1 MRIGDRLRELR
12 LERGL
17 TQQELA
23 DMSYINRSYVAQI
36 EAGRKVPRPEVR
48 VLIAA
53 ALDVEEAELTGAAD
67 T

>member
-23 DMSYINRSYVAQI
+23 DMSYIDRSYVAQI
-36 EAGRKVPRPEVR
+36 ETGRKVPRPEVR

>member
-1 MRIGDRLRELR
+1 MRIGERLRALR
-12 LERGL
+12 QERGL

-23 DMSYINRSYVAQI
+23 DMSYIDRSYVAQI
-36 EAGRKVPRPEVR
+36 ETGRKVPRPEVR

>member
-1 MRIGDRLRELR
+1 MRIGDRLRVLR
-12 LERGL
+12 QERGL

-23 DMSYINRSYVAQI
+23 DMSYIDRSYVAQI
-36 EAGRKVPRPEVR
+36 ETGRKVPRPEVR

>member
-1 MRIGDRLRELR
+1 MSTGERLKTLR

-23 DMSYINRSYVAQI
+23 DMSYIDRSYVAQI
-36 EAGRKVPRPEVR
+36 ETGRKVPRLEVR

>member
-1 MRIGDRLRELR
+1 MRIGDRLRALR

-17 TQQELA
+17 TQQDLA
-23 DMSYINRSYVAQI
+23 DMSYIDRSYIAQI
-36 EAGRKVPRPEVR
+36 ETGRKEPRPEVR

-53 ALDVEEAELTGAAD
+53 ALDVEEAELTCAAD